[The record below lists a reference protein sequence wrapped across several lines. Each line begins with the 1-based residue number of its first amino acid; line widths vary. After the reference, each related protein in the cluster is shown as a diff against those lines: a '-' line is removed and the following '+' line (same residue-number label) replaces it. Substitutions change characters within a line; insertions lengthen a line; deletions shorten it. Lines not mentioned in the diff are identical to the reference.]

1 MNQGGSKPAGAMSK
15 NPWRPAPP
23 ENAAIFGQVLQ
34 RFPEAEPRRMFGCPC
49 AFIQGNMFTGLH
61 QESMI
66 FRLSPEDRAAF
77 LALPGATPFVP
88 MEGRPMREYV
98 AAPPGMLASPDE
110 LEKWMGRALSF
121 TNSLPPKVKARR

>member
-1 MNQGGSKPAGAMSK
+1 MKPNDGKSSGAMSK
-15 NPWRPAPP
+15 NPWRPVPP
-23 ENAAIFGQVLQ
+23 ENVVIFEQVLQ
-34 RFPEAEPRRMFGCPC
+34 RFPEAERRRMFGCPC

-66 FRLSPEDRAAF
+66 FRLSPEDRSAF

-98 AAPPGMLASPDE
+98 VAPPEMLALPDE
-110 LEKWMGRALSF
+110 LEKWMLRALTF
-121 TNSLPPKVKARR
+121 TKGLTPKVKAKR

>member
-1 MNQGGSKPAGAMSK
+1 MKPSVGKPAGVMPK
-15 NPWRPAPP
+15 NPWRPVPP
-23 ENAAIFGQVLQ
+23 ENVTIFGQVLQ

-98 AAPPGMLASPDE
+98 VAPPEMLALPDE
-110 LEKWMGRALSF
+110 LERWMLRAF
-121 TNSLPPKVKARR
+121 TFTKSLAPKVKAKR

>member
-1 MNQGGSKPAGAMSK
+1 MNQSGSKPAGAMPK
-15 NPWRPAPP
+15 NPWRPVPP

-66 FRLSPEDRAAF
+66 FRLSPEDRADL
-77 LALPGATPFVP
+77 LALPGAAPFVS

-98 AAPPGMLASPDE
+98 VAPPEMLALPDE
-110 LEKWMGRALSF
+110 LEKWMARALSF
-121 TNSLPPKVKARR
+121 AKGLPPKAKAKR